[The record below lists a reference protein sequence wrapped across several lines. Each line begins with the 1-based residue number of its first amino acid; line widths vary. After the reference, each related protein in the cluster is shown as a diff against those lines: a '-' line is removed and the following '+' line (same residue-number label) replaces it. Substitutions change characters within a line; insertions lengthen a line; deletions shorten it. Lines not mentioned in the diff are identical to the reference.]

1 MSPSQFP
8 TLRGQL
14 VSHLFL
20 NLNLRLLQ
28 SLLQSLL
35 LRQKNLLQ
43 RKFLLL

>member
-8 TLRGQL
+8 TLNHC
-14 VSHLFL
+14 HLLL
-20 NLNLRLLQ
+20 NLNQ

>member
-8 TLRGQL
+8 TLNHC
-14 VSHLFL
+14 HLLL